1 MGDDSGWSTA
11 IGGNPAG
18 IGGRS
23 ARIGEI
29 AGYYDEKTARLIDK
43 YGPGPRVHY
52 HTGISDGRF
61 DEGAGT
67 KVLSAAMFKA
77 QELIMA
83 EISGALGDSLPRGRS
98 PRLLDVGCGL
108 GGASIYLAQE
118 AGAEVTGI
126 TIAAEHLKHARVFA
140 ERAGVAARVD
150 FRQADAH
157 RFEAEEPYD
166 GAIALESSCY
176 LDRRPWLERMAAL
189 LRPRAELHV
198 FEWMRGSD
206 ERAAAFVDGYW
217 KTSMGEPREYREAA
231 AAAGF
236 ELVSESRLNERTC
249 GFWALARAWNRAAAL
264 RPGTSAEEKLR
275 LERSSEAISLLETA
289 FGDGGLLQVYLV
301 LRRP

>member
-1 MGDDSGWSTA
+1 MGDD
-11 IGGNPAG
+11 GGLSSR

-23 ARIGEI
+23 MRIGEI

-52 HTGISDGRF
+52 HTGISEGRF

-67 KVLSAAMFKA
+67 QALSAAMFEA
-77 QELIMA
+77 QELVMA
-83 EISGALGDSLPRGRS
+83 EIALAIGDSLPRGRK

-108 GGASIYLAQE
+108 GGGSIYLARE

-126 TIAAEHLKHARVFA
+126 TVASEHLKHAREFA
-140 ERAGVAARVD
+140 ERAGVAAQVD
-150 FRQADAH
+150 FHLADAH

-189 LRPRAELHV
+189 LRPGAELHV

-236 ELVSESRLNERTC
+236 EIVAESRLNERTC
-249 GFWALARAWNRAAAL
+249 GFWKLARAWNLAASL
-264 RPGTSAEEKLR
+264 RPGTSAEEKRR

-289 FGDGGLLQVYLV
+289 FREDGILQVYLV